1 MKLIVLG
8 APGAGKGTQA
18 RIISEKYNIPAIST
32 GAIIREAIEEGTEFG
47 KKAKAY
53 IDRGDLLPDDMVIG
67 LVTERV
73 KNDDCKNGFILDG
86 FPRTLNQAKAM
97 KENGIEIDIA
107 LSLEVSDDVIVNR
120 LSGRRECS
128 HCRAPYH
135 ISAHPPKKE
144 GICDECGSA
153 LIMRDDDNP
162 ETILSRLKVY
172 HEKTA
177 PLKEY
182 FEGEGILKKIETADT
197 IEDTSEKVFA
207 ALGAL

>member
-18 RIISEKYNIPAIST
+18 KVISEKYNIPAIST
-32 GAIIREAIEEGTEFG
+32 GAIIREAIEEGTDFG
-47 KKAKAY
+47 KKAKTY

-67 LVTERV
+67 LVNERL
-73 KNDDCKNGFILDG
+73 KSDDCKNGFILDG
-86 FPRTLNQAKAM
+86 FPRTIAQAHAM
-97 KENGIEIDIA
+97 EDNGINIDMA
-107 LSLEVSDDVIVNR
+107 LSLEVCDDVIVKR

-135 ISAHPPKKE
+135 VVAHPPKKE
-144 GICDECGSA
+144 GICDACGSA
-153 LIMRDDDNP
+153 LIIRDDDNP
-162 ETILSRLKVY
+162 ETVLSRLSVY

-182 FEGEGILKKIETADT
+182 FENKGILKKVATEDT
-197 IEDTSEKVFA
+197 IDATSQNVFRV
-207 ALGAL
+207 LETL

>member
-18 RIISEKYNIPAIST
+18 KLISEKYSIPAIST

-53 IDRGDLLPDDMVIG
+53 IDRGDLLPDNMVIG
-67 LVTERV
+67 LVTDRV
-73 KNDDCKNGFILDG
+73 KNPDCKNGFILDG
-86 FPRTLNQAKAM
+86 FPRTLNQAKGM

-107 LSLEVSDDVIVNR
+107 LSLEVCDEVIVNR

-144 GICDECGSA
+144 GICDECGSP
-153 LIMRDDDNP
+153 LVMRDDDNP
-162 ETILSRLKVY
+162 ETILSRLSVY

-182 FEGEGILKKIETADT
+182 FEGMGILKKIETADT

>member
-18 RIISEKYNIPAIST
+18 KLISEKLNIPAIST

-53 IDRGDLLPDDMVIG
+53 IDRGDLLPDEMVIG
-67 LVTERV
+67 LVTERI
-73 KNDDCKNGFILDG
+73 KQADCKNGFILDG
-86 FPRTLNQAKAM
+86 FPRTLNQAVTM
-97 KENGIEIDIA
+97 EERGIKIDMA
-107 LSLEVSDDVIVNR
+107 LSLEVEDEVIVKR

-128 HCRAPYH
+128 HCRTPYH
-135 ISAHPPKKE
+135 VVSHPPKKE
-144 GICDECGSA
+144 GVCDECGA
-153 LIMRDDDNP
+153 HLIIREDDNP

-177 PLKEY
+177 PLKD
-182 FEGEGILKKIETADT
+182 FFNREGILKKITGKDSIEETTEAVM
-197 IEDTSEKVFA
+197 E
-207 ALGAL
+207 ALKSL